1 MHRLYEE
8 ADESGDSGDNLLR
21 RWPTTKGYFYKSD
34 GVPLSNSAS
43 RHAYHI
49 FNRYA
54 PFNCI
59 LLSIILFQIDDLT
72 IWVNQRGINFYHVN
86 TLVAALSGPN
96 DMKKY
101 SIEVETF
108 R

>member
-54 PFNCI
+54 PFNYI
-59 LLSIILFQIDDLT
+59 LLSIILFQIEDLAT
-72 IWVNQRGINFYHVN
+72 HRGRNFDHMIN
-86 TLVAALSGPN
+86 TLVAALSGP
-96 DMKKY
+96 KALT
-101 SIEVETF
+101 I
-108 R
+108 